1 MQFSF
6 LVSAALLAVSAHAQY
21 AFHFEF
27 DQAGVLPDA
36 TPGVAAGNNSG
47 TPTATLF
54 GAACGRLQQR
64 TSINPTLGA
73 FFYSGSFLSY
83 PPIGTGLNPTLPAF
97 IEARFRQ
104 VGGTGGPGTVMD
116 STAVMGIYP
125 GVATNMAANVVTGDV
140 GMWTA
145 GGFLWTTPAGGT
157 AVAHTYR
164 LETIPA
170 GGQTYCLLSI
180 DGVVV
185 LGPALAA
192 PPGNINGWFFGDAA
206 GSNYISQDLDW
217 EYVSIG
223 QVNGSIGQAN
233 SPAASLF
240 VNRDSAT
247 AVGMVGLAGPFS
259 SVIPSGS
266 TMTLEWN
273 GPPGAIFALFLGGS
287 LQAGTASFGCG
298 GSADLSL
305 PWTVAFDPFSP
316 IYGQLFQLD
325 ACGYS
330 RLSFLVPAAPP
341 GVLLLSIQGVVL
353 QSGGCPYVLTAA
365 HQVTT

>member
-1 MQFSF
+1 MQLRF
-6 LVSAALLAVSAHAQY
+6 LLSAALLAMSAHAQY
-21 AFHFEF
+21 AYHFEF

-36 TPGVAAGNNSG
+36 TPGVAAANISG
-47 TPTATLF
+47 TSTTTLF
-54 GAACGRLQQR
+54 GAVCGKLQQR
-64 TSINPTLGA
+64 TSVNPTLGA

-83 PPIGTGLNPTLPAF
+83 PPTGGGLDPTLPAF

-104 VGGTGGPGTVMD
+104 VGGTGGPGTLTD
-116 STAVMGIYP
+116 STAVIGIYP

-140 GMWTA
+140 GMLTA
-145 GGFLWTTPAGGT
+145 GGYLWTTPVGGT
-157 AVAHTYR
+157 AVVHTYR

-185 LGPALAA
+185 LGPVLAA
-192 PPGNINGWFFGDAA
+192 PPSNIDGWFFGDAA

-223 QVNGSIGQAN
+223 QVYGSVGQAN
-233 SPAASLF
+233 SEAASLF

-247 AVGMVGLAGPFS
+247 AAGMVGLAGPFT
-259 SVIPSGS
+259 SVIPSGG

-273 GPPGAIFALFLGGS
+273 GPPGAIFALFLGS

-298 GSADLSL
+298 GSADLAL

-325 ACGYS
+325 ACGYN
-330 RLSFLVPAAPP
+330 RLQFPVPVAPP
-341 GVLLLSIQGVVL
+341 GVLLLNIQGVVL
-353 QSGGCPYVLTAA
+353 QSGGCPFLLTAA
-365 HQVTT
+365 HQITT